1 MARKV
6 HEPDTITFN
15 ILQEPYVKKG
25 YHKEFQMNPKNVSNY
40 SSNSIGKYSLN
51 NSIMISSQSSSV
63 KLKQ

>member
-15 ILQEPYVKKG
+15 IQEPYVKKG
-25 YHKEFQMNPKNVSNY
+25 YHKEFQINPKIASNY

-51 NSIMISSQSSSV
+51 NSIMISNQSSSV